1 MNSQTIGF
9 LGGGRIT
16 RIFLDGWAR
25 AQKTPPDIIVSDP
38 NAAALSSLIS

>member
-9 LGGGRIT
+9 IGGGRIT